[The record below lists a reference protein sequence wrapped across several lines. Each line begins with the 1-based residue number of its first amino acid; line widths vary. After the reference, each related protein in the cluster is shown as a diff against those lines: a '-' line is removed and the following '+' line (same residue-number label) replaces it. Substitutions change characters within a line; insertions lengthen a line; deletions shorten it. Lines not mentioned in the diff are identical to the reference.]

1 MNKSF
6 RIVRVGGANKQETLV
21 KWGGEEK
28 SSEEL
33 FKLYG
38 PCFLTIFK
46 VYYAGEPICIYHTTE
61 KVAVTGM
68 STSTL
73 YFHQ

>member
-21 KWGGEEK
+21 KWGREEQ

-38 PCFLTIFK
+38 PCFLTIFE
-46 VYYAGEPICIYHTTE
+46 VYYAGNQYAFITQLRRW
-61 KVAVTGM
+61 G
-68 STSTL
+68 
-73 YFHQ
+73 